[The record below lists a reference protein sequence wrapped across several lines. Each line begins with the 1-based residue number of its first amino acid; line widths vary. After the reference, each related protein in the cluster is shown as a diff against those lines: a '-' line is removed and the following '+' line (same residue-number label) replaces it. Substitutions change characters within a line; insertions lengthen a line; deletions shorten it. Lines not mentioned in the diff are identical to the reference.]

1 MITESLKKLST
12 RDIYSVLLFVL
23 FKMKEIPEQ
32 STLSELIYILDQQ
45 SLLKLCEYFG
55 GTTISIPTIEDLE
68 ILTYC
73 LLVYNDVVFEKKEPE
88 SVFKNLPVDSNVLK
102 KIRSQYIRVSEI
114 LSEYEF
120 IQR

>member
-73 LLVYNDVVFEKKEPE
+73 LLVYNDVVFEKKEIE
-88 SVFKNLPVDSNVLK
+88 SVFKSLPVDSNVLK